1 MLIPSEQEFAQ
12 AVALWREWNGRI
24 NVISRKDED
33 NIFAHHILHS
43 IAIAQYLELFY
54 PSALSS
60 ATGKGP
66 VRDPQGAGCT
76 GFVRPHLS
84 PAVAGNTLNDSDLTS
99 CLPPEKGGERCA
111 EVADNQTYG
120 RHDSFLDV
128 GTGGGFPGI
137 PLAMIMPEAKFTLC
151 DSIGKKVKVAQAV
164 ADGLGLQ
171 NVECVNA
178 RVESLPGQWD
188 WVVSR
193 AVTSLENFYP
203 WVKARFRKSILYL
216 KGGDIDAEIA
226 AMQKKYHIPT
236 GNIRTWRIDSWL
248 NDEYFAEK
256 FVIEVGKNYL
266 CTP

>member
-1 MLIPSEQEFAQ
+1 MLIPSEQDFAQ

-43 IAIAQYLELFY
+43 LAIAQYMELFY
-54 PSALSS
+54 PLDLSS
-60 ATGKGP
+60 ATGKG
-66 VRDPQGAGCT
+66 
-76 GFVRPHLS
+76 
-84 PAVAGNTLNDSDLTS
+84 
-99 CLPPEKGGERCA
+99 
-111 EVADNQTYG
+111 Y
-120 RHDSFLDV
+120 FLDV

-137 PLAMIMPEAKFTLC
+137 PLAMVMPWAKFTLC
-151 DSIGKKVKVAQAV
+151 DSIGTKVKVAQAV
-164 ADGLGLQ
+164 SDGLGLQ

-203 WVKARFRKSILYL
+203 WVKGRFRRSILYL
-216 KGGDIDAEIA
+216 KGGDIDTEIA
-226 AMQKKYHIPT
+226 VLRKKYHIPT
-236 GNIRTWRIDSWL
+236 ANIRTWRIDSWL
-248 NDEYFAEK
+248 KDEYFAEK